1 MRKTTPAVIRGAAA
15 MAQEVHYEI
24 FSRQGAKGS
33 WKMLEVRNDRE
44 VAVEFAKSLM
54 ADEKATG
61 VKVVKET
68 YNTETSDYLTLKIF
82 EDGHNKYKS
91 TPAQEDAPHALPCF
105 KPDDLYSYHARA
117 TISRLLADYL
127 SRNKLT
133 LTELSHRADA
143 LERLEAT
150 GTLLQHAVQKVA
162 VAQAA
167 STTTPVQQI
176 VKSLNDLVNRAIQ
189 KVYRDARDKY
199 FPTVTLSGFNQLAAK
214 LCKEPDGAYV
224 LNGAIALYLRDAKG
238 WDEKIQRLLAL
249 TEQADGDGRILLL
262 ASIDTIIAEILSGS
276 AALRE
281 LIGVQENFGDE
292 LASLVELFLGT
303 ETSRP
308 NHQGV
313 TALIHHFA
321 ADDLP
326 EARTAIAQRLMAEFK
341 SVKRLRPA
349 SLVDEFQTLRKI
361 ADRLV
366 RGVGKYLSHDD
377 LIAAFT
383 LRSKRLVTNETVNEH
398 LADAATPGEKLNRLF
413 SVEENIIGAENKRRL
428 AEFIIPIIITSL
440 AFETYFQ
447 NPKMPVLS
455 RLQALA
461 SLQAR
466 AFRSGLQDNQKQEIA
481 ALFDRMA
488 SEIEQHAKLLES
500 LVSHGTSAVDR
511 TSKLLKFCAGG
522 YLTEG
527 RLASRARE
535 LVIAQLAQPGF
546 LTGYVAQQTPH
557 GEKPNAQAAMTM
569 LIASLGKAG
578 ISREDGL
585 KSIAA

>member
-1 MRKTTPAVIRGAAA
+1 
-15 MAQEVHYEI
+15 MATEIHYEI
-24 FSRQGAKGS
+24 FSRQGANGG
-33 WKMLEVRNDRE
+33 WKMLDVRSDRD
-44 VAVEFAKSLM
+44 VAIQFAQSLM
-54 ADEKATG
+54 ADDKATG

-68 YNTETSDYLTLKIF
+68 YNSETGDYLTLKIF
-82 EDGHNKYKS
+82 EDGHNQYKS
-91 TPAQEDAPHALPCF
+91 TPAAEDTPHALPCF

-117 TISRLLADYL
+117 TISRLLGDYL

-176 VKSLNDLVNRAIQ
+176 VKSLNELVNRAIQ
-189 KVYRDARDKY
+189 KVYRDERDKY
-199 FPTVTLSGFNQLAAK
+199 FPTVPLSGFNKLAAK
-214 LCKEPDGAYV
+214 LCKQPDGSYV
-224 LNGAIALYLRDAKG
+224 LNGAIATYLRDAKG

-249 TEQADGDGRILLL
+249 TEQADGEGRPLLL

-281 LIGVQENFGDE
+281 LIGVQENFGNE

-303 ETSRP
+303 EPKQHDR
-308 NHQGV
+308 QGV
-313 TALIHHFA
+313 IALTHHFA

-341 SVKRLRPA
+341 SIKRLRPA
-349 SLVDEFQTLRKI
+349 SLVEEFQTLRKI

-366 RGVGKYLSHDD
+366 RGVGKYLSHED

-383 LRSKRLVTNETVNEH
+383 LRSKRLVTNETLNEH
-398 LADAATPGEKLNRLF
+398 LADAATPDEKLNRLF
-413 SVEENIIGAENKRRL
+413 AVEENIIGAENKRRL
-428 AEFIIPIIITSL
+428 AEFIVPIITAL

-447 NPKMPVLS
+447 NPKVPALS
-455 RLQALA
+455 RLHVLAALQMRV
-461 SLQAR
+461 L
-466 AFRSGLQDNQKQEIA
+466 RSGLQDNQKQEIA
-481 ALFDRMA
+481 ALFDKTA
-488 SEIEQHAKLLES
+488 SEVEKRAKLLDS
-500 LVSHGTSAVDR
+500 IVTNGTSAVDR
-511 TSKLLKFCAGG
+511 ASKLLKFCTGG

-527 RLASRARE
+527 ALASHARD
-535 LVIAQLAQPGF
+535 LVLAQLQQPGF
-546 LTGYVAQQTPH
+546 LTSYTAQCKQAGSP
-557 GEKPNAQAAMTM
+557 PNAE
-569 LIASLGKAG
+569 IAVAELVGALDKAG
-578 ISREDGL
+578 ISAEVGL
-585 KSIAA
+585 RSIAA